1 MSIELRKLNAK
12 ITSLGKKTAKWRDDV
27 QFCLIGCA
35 QHAYDNSNVDPATR
49 LVAAVTGADKTAIVK
64 WIELHMPARWV
75 QRDAA
80 FKFNKSFAGG
90 YDAVSLMSEPW
101 WELAIKEKNICS
113 TFDALDAVRAMI
125 KRLTNE
131 MNVKGHTVKHA
142 ELLDALAAT
151 ANKFEYTNKEAQGA
165 E

>member
-64 WIELHMPARWV
+64 WVELHMPARWV

-80 FKFNKSFAGG
+80 FKFNKSFAGE

-101 WELAIKEKNICS
+101 WELATKEKNIRS
-113 TFDALDAVRAMI
+113 TFDALVEVRALV

-131 MNVKGHTVKHA
+131 LAKTHTVKHS
-142 ELLDALAAT
+142 EILADLT
-151 ANKFEYTNKEAQGA
+151 NLANKVEYADKEAQGA